1 MSRQQSRIVREL
13 HDEPHVAGSRITV
26 LWIHERVEGRGLR
39 PETVADRHNLD
50 IADVYEALAY
60 YHRHP
65 EEMAELR
72 AHRDEV
78 AAEIREQSELTPP
91 EE

>member
-1 MSRQQSRIVREL
+1 MSRQQSRTVREL
-13 HDEPHVAGSRITV
+13 YDEPHVAGSRITV

-65 EEMAELR
+65 EEMEELR

-91 EE
+91 GE